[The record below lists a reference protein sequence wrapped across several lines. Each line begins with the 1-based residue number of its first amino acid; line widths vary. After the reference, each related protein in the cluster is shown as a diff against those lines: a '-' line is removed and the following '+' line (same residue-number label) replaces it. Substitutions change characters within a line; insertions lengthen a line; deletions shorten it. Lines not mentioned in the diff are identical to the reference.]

1 MSAAGSDGY
10 NRQCL
15 IAGAWNGALYSW
27 MQALSSDGRAF
38 RGLCSCVL
46 GTWAWGG
53 EPWIS
58 VGGLP
63 HFLTL
68 LSTLAALALS
78 SEQNFKVY
86 LAHLCFIDNLLSADS
101 SFIVFTQLS

>member
-1 MSAAGSDGY
+1 M
-10 NRQCL
+10 C
-15 IAGAWNGALYSW
+15 SW
-27 MQALSSDGRAF
+27 MQALNSDGRAF
-38 RGLCSCVL
+38 RDLRVLLRSGHKLCSCVL

-53 EPWIS
+53 APWIS

-68 LSTLAALALS
+68 LSTWAALALS
-78 SEQNFKVY
+78 SEQSFKVY

-101 SFIVFTQLS
+101 SFIVFAQLSRSL